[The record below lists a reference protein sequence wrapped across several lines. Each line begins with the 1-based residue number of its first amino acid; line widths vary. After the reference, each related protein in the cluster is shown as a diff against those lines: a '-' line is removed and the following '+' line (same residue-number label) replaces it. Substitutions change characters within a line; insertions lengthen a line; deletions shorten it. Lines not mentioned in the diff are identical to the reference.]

1 VVGGAIGVRHYFI
14 AASEPVATGTV
25 VITTNPSSVPITI
38 DGQPN
43 GSTPVTVT
51 LNAGAHIL
59 ELLGANEPRTIPL
72 SVTAGTRVSQY
83 IELRRTE
90 VRTGQF
96 EVRTEPAGA
105 NVTIDGQLR
114 GTSPLTIDDLTP
126 GAHTVSVENG
136 LRSLSQEVTIQ
147 AGVTK
152 SLIMSLSGPSRD
164 APVSG
169 WVSLTTPVDTQLY
182 ESGRLIGNSR
192 IDRIMMPAGRHDVEI
207 VNETLQYR
215 VKYSVEVV
223 PGKVSPIK
231 LEWPKGTISLNA
243 LPWADVWLDG
253 EKIGETPIG
262 NLGLPIGPH
271 EIVFRHPELGER
283 TYAISTMASTPTR
296 VTVDMTKK

>member
-1 VVGGAIGVRHYFI
+1 
-14 AASEPVATGTV
+14 
-25 VITTNPSSVPITI
+25 
-38 DGQPN
+38 
-43 GSTPVTVT
+43 
-51 LNAGAHIL
+51 
-59 ELLGANEPRTIPL
+59 
-72 SVTAGTRVSQY
+72 
-83 IELRRTE
+83 
-90 VRTGQF
+90 
-96 EVRTEPAGA
+96 
-105 NVTIDGQLR
+105 
-114 GTSPLTIDDLTP
+114 
-126 GAHTVSVENG
+126 
-136 LRSLSQEVTIQ
+136 
-147 AGVTK
+147 
-152 SLIMSLSGPSRD
+152 
-164 APVSG
+164 
-169 WVSLTTPVDTQLY
+169 VSLTTPVDTQLY

-262 NLGLPIGPH
+262 NLALPIGPH

-296 VTVDMTKK
+296 LTVDMTKK